1 MIYLEF
7 SDLFGVLNIKMNNV
21 LLLFD
26 VFWFDYIFTEQ
37 MAPNNTDWS
46 GKV

>member
-26 VFWFDYIFTEQ
+26 VIWFGYIFYRTNGTQ
-37 MAPNNTDWS
+37 QHRL
-46 GKV
+46 